1 MLFVDAAHFIYSAY
15 AGFLWCFQRVF
26 LASPSG
32 RKRFNVLGGI
42 DAVTKE
48 LVMVS
53 NDSYINAKSV
63 CSLLKKIYLKY
74 LPSGLVITLVL
85 DNARYQKCKLVRRYA
100 RCLNIELLYMPSYSP
115 QLNLIERLW
124 KFVKKQT
131 LYAKYYPNFDEF
143 KFAIQDC
150 LDKTNTSFKSKL
162 DTLLSWNFQSFEN
175 VKKLT
180 V

>member
-1 MLFVDAAHFIYSAY
+1 
-15 AGFLWCFQRVF
+15 
-26 LASPSG
+26 
-32 RKRFNVLGGI
+32 
-42 DAVTKE
+42 
-48 LVMVS
+48 
-53 NDSYINAKSV
+53 
-63 CSLLKKIYLKY
+63 
-74 LPSGLVITLVL
+74 
-85 DNARYQKCKLVRRYA
+85 
-100 RCLNIELLYMPSYSP
+100 MPSYSP

-131 LYAKYYPNFDEF
+131 LYAKYYPNFDDF

-150 LDKTNTSFKSKL
+150 LHKTNSSFKSKL